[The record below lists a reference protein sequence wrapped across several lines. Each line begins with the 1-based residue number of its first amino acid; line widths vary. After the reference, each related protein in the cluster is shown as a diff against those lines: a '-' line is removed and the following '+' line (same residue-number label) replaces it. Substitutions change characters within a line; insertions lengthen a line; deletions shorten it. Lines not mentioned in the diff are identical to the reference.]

1 MEYGLS
7 DPFTSKSINPREHG
21 ILEQLY
27 AQAPFGMFTLDR
39 EMRFVRVNDQMASLF
54 GIAASQII
62 GTTLTNAIQGIG
74 SILVPILL
82 HVLNEGRP
90 LADLTIDIP
99 GSGPAHTCYW
109 LLNCYPLRSNEGEI
123 SGLGVVVQDITEKKA
138 KEASQNDRLRFESLL
153 SDLSLDFIN
162 VPVSEVDSKI
172 ESCLKKLVE
181 FLGFDRISVWHFFS
195 DLARLY
201 CSYSLP
207 EIKLP
212 PPVLDD
218 VVPTWVAMARKGEMF
233 YISDT
238 NELPDN
244 QWRERKY
251 CKEQG
256 NFKSILFIPLSV
268 GGTALGAVSFVSYS
282 VNVLWPDIII
292 QRLRL
297 LGGIFANALE
307 RKKADQKIQKAFCEI
322 ELLKDRLVA
331 ENHYLRDQIVIEHRH
346 EEIVGQSEG
355 IRKALLQAGQVACT
369 DSTVLILGE
378 TGTGKELIARAIH
391 NLSPRKDRVM
401 IKINCAALP
410 ANLIESEL
418 FGREKGAYTGAQS
431 QQIGRFESADGSTL
445 FLDEIGELPLELQAK
460 LLRVLQEAQFERLGS
475 SKPINVNVRII
486 AATNRDLAQAV
497 KNGTFRE
504 DLYYRLNVFP
514 ISVPPLRERREDIQ
528 PLVWALV
535 KEFSSTF
542 GKTIEVI
549 PRKTMDALKNHS
561 WPGNVRE
568 LRNMVE
574 RAMILNNCPTLVIDI
589 PNTDSPTLHS
599 PTLHS
604 TSLKDTERM
613 HILGILKSVGW
624 RVRGKFGAAELLHLK
639 PTTLESKMKKLGI
652 KRCHSASEI

>member
-1 MEYGLS
+1 
-7 DPFTSKSINPREHG
+7 
-21 ILEQLY
+21 
-27 AQAPFGMFTLDR
+27 MFTLDR
-39 EMRFVRVNDQMASLF
+39 EMRFVRVNEQMASLY

-62 GTTLTNAIQGIG
+62 GTTLTNAIPDIG
-74 SILVPILL
+74 SILEPILL
-82 HVLNEGRP
+82 HVLNEEQP
-90 LADLTIDIP
+90 LVDLVIDIP
-99 GSGPAHTCYW
+99 GNEPAHARYW
-109 LLNCYPLRSNEGEI
+109 LLNCYPLRSKEGEI
-123 SGLGVVVQDITEKKA
+123 SGLGVVVQDITETKV
-138 KEASQNDRLRFESLL
+138 KEASQDDRLRFESLL
-153 SDLSLDFIN
+153 SELSLDFIN
-162 VPVSEVDSKI
+162 IPVSEVDNKI

-181 FLGFDRISVWHFFS
+181 FLGFDRISAWHFS
-195 DLARLY
+195 SGLARLY

-207 EIKLP
+207 GIKLP

-218 VVPTWVAMARKGEMF
+218 VVPMWVDMARKGEMF

-238 NELPDN
+238 NTLPDN
-244 QWRERKY
+244 HWRERKY

-256 NFKSILFIPLSV
+256 AFKSILIIPLSA
-268 GGTALGAVSFVSYS
+268 GGTALGAISFVSYS
-282 VNVLWPDIII
+282 VNVLWPDVII

-297 LGGIFANALE
+297 LGGIFTNALE
-307 RKKADQKIQKAFCEI
+307 RKAADQKIQKAFYEI
-322 ELLKDRLVA
+322 KLLKDRLEA
-331 ENHYLRDQIVIEHRH
+331 ENHYLRDQIVIEHPH

-355 IRKALLQAGQVACT
+355 ICKALLQAKQVAGT

-391 NLSPRKDRVM
+391 NLSPRRDRVM

-410 ANLIESEL
+410 ATLIESEL

-431 QQIGRFESADGSTL
+431 RQIGRFESADGSTL

-535 KEFSSTF
+535 KEFSTTF

-589 PNTDSPTLHS
+589 PNTDT

-604 TSLKDTERM
+604 TSLNDTERM

-624 RVRGKFGAAELLHLK
+624 RVRGKFGAAELLQLK
-639 PTTLESKMKKLGI
+639 PTTLESKMKKLGL
-652 KRCHSASEI
+652 KRCTPASEMQ